1 MIAVI
6 SFIGTIVIF
15 LLMMKLHRKYPTPLL
30 LPVLTT
36 TTIIAIVL
44 VLLNIP
50 YDAYIEGGDWI
61 SKFLGPAIVG
71 LAYPLYNQ
79 RALVFKY
86 KLTILCGLV
95 VAMIAGLISVFL
107 LLKLGKATETYILT
121 AIPKSITTPVAMEI
135 SSSLGGISA
144 LTVVLVMI
152 AGFTGAFLGPLIFKL
167 CRIDTAISRGLSIGA
182 ASHGVG
188 ISKLVDYG
196 EEEVSVGSL
205 SMGLSAVIGAFLC
218 PLFVYIVTL

>member
-1 MIAVI
+1 MIAI
-6 SFIGTIVIF
+6 SSFIGTIVLF

-36 TTIIAIVL
+36 TTVIAVTL
-44 VLLNIP
+44 VLFHVP
-50 YDAYIEGGDWI
+50 YDAYMKGGDWI
-61 SKFLGPAIVG
+61 STFLGPAIVG

-79 RALVFKY
+79 RALVFQY

-95 VAMIAGLISVFL
+95 IAMIAGLISIFT
-107 LLKLGKATETYILT
+107 LLKLGNATETYILT
-121 AIPKSITTPVAMEI
+121 AVPKSITTPVAMEI

-188 ISKLVDYG
+188 ISKLVEYG

-218 PLFVYIVTL
+218 PLFVHLFM

>member
-1 MIAVI
+1 MIALV
-6 SFIGTIVIF
+6 SFIGTIVLF
-15 LLMMKLHRKYPTPLL
+15 LLMMRLHRKYPTPLL

-36 TTIIAIVL
+36 TTVIVILLL
-44 VLLNIP
+44 VLQIS
-50 YDAYIEGGDWI
+50 YDDYIEGGDWI

-95 VAMIAGLISVFL
+95 IAMIAGLISVFL
-107 LLKLGKATETYILT
+107 LLKLGNATETYILT
-121 AIPKSITTPVAMEI
+121 AVPKSITTPVAMEI

-152 AGFTGAFLGPLIFKL
+152 AGFTGAFLGPLIFKW
-167 CRIDTAISRGLSIGA
+167 CRIDTAISRGLAMGA

-188 ISKLVDYG
+188 ISKLVEYG

-218 PLFVYIVTL
+218 PLFVHLFM

>member
-86 KLTILCGLV
+86 KLTILL
-95 VAMIAGLISVFL
+95 
-107 LLKLGKATETYILT
+107 
-121 AIPKSITTPVAMEI
+121 P
-135 SSSLGGISA
+135 
-144 LTVVLVMI
+144 
-152 AGFTGAFLGPLIFKL
+152 
-167 CRIDTAISRGLSIGA
+167 
-182 ASHGVG
+182 
-188 ISKLVDYG
+188 
-196 EEEVSVGSL
+196 
-205 SMGLSAVIGAFLC
+205 
-218 PLFVYIVTL
+218 